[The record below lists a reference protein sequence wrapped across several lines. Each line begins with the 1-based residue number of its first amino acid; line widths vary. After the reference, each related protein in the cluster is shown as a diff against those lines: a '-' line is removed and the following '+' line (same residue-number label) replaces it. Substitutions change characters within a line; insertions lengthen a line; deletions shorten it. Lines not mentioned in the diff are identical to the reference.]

1 MHKQLLS
8 TAFAAFLA
16 LALAL
21 CIISPMAESM
31 RAEDEL
37 TTDEIT
43 TEKHIELTEPEIEET
58 DIPETLTVPNQTEQ
72 PVTEP
77 PVTEPPVT
85 EPPETLSEETEA
97 TSDKEELL
105 LPILPEG
112 ATPLSLYINGRAIE
126 KGFCFEYQ
134 EKIWFP
140 VKGFG
145 ALFEYE
151 LLEAEAGKCYII
163 SGDRAIPCSKSDAD
177 VKVIDCGV
185 LCAPVEPLLSA
196 VGLHATEIIGDEIC
210 IWGVPTFP
218 TAEKIYKYED
228 LYWLSRII
236 SAESRGEPFI
246 GQLAVGT
253 VVINRTRSHYYPDT
267 IYGVIF
273 DRVGGVQFTPAST
286 GSVYRE
292 PTESSVLAAKLCLEG
307 YSLDEGI
314 LFFFN
319 SSIAAGS
326 WITANRTYT
335 MTVGQHDFYS

>member
-1 MHKQLLS
+1 MHKQLLK

-16 LALAL
+16 LAFVLGL
-21 CIISPMAESM
+21 ISPTAKN
-31 RAEDEL
+31 EDSP
-37 TTDEIT
+37 DT
-43 TEKHIELTEPEIEET
+43 TEESAFEESTAAPSPETEKSEET
-58 DIPETLTVPNQTEQ
+58 VPK
-72 PVTEP
+72 P
-77 PVTEPPVT
+77 
-85 EPPETLSEETEA
+85 EETEA
-97 TSDKEELL
+97 PETTAPLPEATAAPEIKEEPR
-105 LPILPEG
+105 LPTLPDGAEG
-112 ATPLSLYINGRAIE
+112 LSLYINGRAIGD
-126 KGFCFEYQ
+126 GFCFRKEGI
-134 EKIWFP
+134 IWLP

-145 ALFEYE
+145 ELFEYSG
-151 LLEAEAGKCYII
+151 LSAEEGECYIT
-163 SGDRAIPCSKSDAD
+163 SAGRAIPCSRSDIE
-177 VKVIDCGV
+177 VTVIDCGV
-185 LCAPVEPLLSA
+185 LCAPLEALLSA
-196 VGLHATEIIGDEIC
+196 AGLRSTEIVDGEIC

-218 TAEKIYKYED
+218 RAEDVYGEED

-253 VVINRTRSHYYPDT
+253 VVINRTGSDYYPDT

-307 YSLDEGI
+307 FSLDEGI

-319 SSIAAGS
+319 SKLAAGS

>member
-16 LALAL
+16 LAFVLG
-21 CIISPMAESM
+21 IISSTAESEGIGEDT
-31 RAEDEL
+31 AESAAEES
-37 TTDEIT
+37 TSFASPVTDED
-43 TEKHIELTEPEIEET
+43 TEPESV
-58 DIPETLTVPNQTEQ
+58 PESP
-72 PVTEP
+72 
-77 PVTEPPVT
+77 
-85 EPPETLSEETEA
+85 ETEA
-97 TSDKEELL
+97 PVTVEEDTEETAETKPENELA
-105 LPILPEG
+105 LPIIPEG
-112 ATPLSLYINGRAIE
+112 AKGLSLYINGRAIAE
-126 KGFCFEYQ
+126 DFCFE
-134 EKIWFP
+134 KDGLIWLP
-140 VKGFG
+140 VDGFGELFEYSGFG
-145 ALFEYE
+145 AS
-151 LLEAEAGKCYII
+151 AGDCYIT
-163 SGDRAIPCSKSDAD
+163 SGGRAIPCSKSNID
-177 VKVIDCGV
+177 VTVIDCGV
-185 LCAPVEPLLSA
+185 LCAPLEALLSA
-196 VGLHATEIIGDEIC
+196 AGLKSTEIVDGEIC

-218 TAEKIYKYED
+218 KAEDVYGYED

-253 VVINRTRSHYYPDT
+253 VVINRTGSDYYPDT

-307 YSLDEGI
+307 FSLDEGI

-319 SSIAAGS
+319 SKLAAGS
-326 WITANRTYT
+326 WITSNRTYT